1 MKGSKKIPGFTLV
14 EVLVALLVVAV
25 GLGAVFLS
33 LNQHIYNATY
43 LREKTIASWVA
54 ENRLATARLAAN
66 LPGIDETTGD
76 AEMAEIRWR
85 WTQKVSETGVA
96 NLRRIDIS
104 VFSDLHPESSLI
116 QLSGFVGMPVPAN
129 DTDGDWAG
137 APSGQ
142 E

>member
-1 MKGSKKIPGFTLV
+1 LKGNEKSQGFTLV

-54 ENRLATARLAAN
+54 ENRLAYVRLGASV
-66 LPGIDETTGD
+66 PEVDETTGEE
-76 AEMAEIRWR
+76 EMGETRWL

-104 VFSDLHPESSLI
+104 VANDMYPETNLI
-116 QLSGFVGMPVPAN
+116 TLSGFMGAPVPVSDA
-129 DTDGDWAG
+129 DSSWAG
-137 APSGQ
+137 APSGR

>member
-1 MKGSKKIPGFTLV
+1 MKNRQNSQGFTLV

-54 ENRLATARLAAN
+54 ENRLANVRLAGSV
-66 LPGIDETTGD
+66 PEVDETSGEE
-76 AEMAEIRWR
+76 EMGETRWR
-85 WTQKVSETGVA
+85 WTQKVTETGVA

-104 VFSDLHPESSLI
+104 VANDMYPEISLI
-116 QLSGFVGMPVPAN
+116 TLSGFMGAPVPISDA
-129 DTDGDWAG
+129 DSSWAG
-137 APSGQ
+137 APSGK

>member
-1 MKGSKKIPGFTLV
+1 MKGNEKSQGFTLV

-54 ENRLATARLAAN
+54 ENRLAYVRLGASV
-66 LPGIDETTGD
+66 PEVDETTGEE
-76 AEMAEIRWR
+76 EMGETRWL

-96 NLRRIDIS
+96 NLRRI
-104 VFSDLHPESSLI
+104 VQGVYLGE
-116 QLSGFVGMPVPAN
+116 
-129 DTDGDWAG
+129 
-137 APSGQ
+137 APNRIRA
-142 E
+142 ELMMVN

>member
-1 MKGSKKIPGFTLV
+1 MKGSVKVPGFTLV

-54 ENRLATARLAAN
+54 ENRLATLRLATN
-66 LPGIDETTGD
+66 VPEIDETTGD

-104 VFSDLHPESSLI
+104 VSSDLNPESSLI
-116 QLSGFVGMPVPAN
+116 QLSGFVGVPVSAN
-129 DTDGDWAG
+129 DADGNWAG

>member
-1 MKGSKKIPGFTLV
+1 MKDSEKIQGFTLV

-54 ENRLATARLAAN
+54 ENRLTTVRLAAN
-66 LPGIDETTGD
+66 LPGVDETTGD
-76 AEMAEIRWR
+76 AEMAEMRWR

-104 VFSDLHPESSLI
+104 VSSDLHPENSLI
-116 QLSGFVGMPVPAN
+116 QLSGFVGAPVPTN
-129 DTDGDWAG
+129 DADASWAG
-137 APSGQ
+137 APSDRD
-142 E
+142 

>member
-1 MKGSKKIPGFTLV
+1 MKGSASSQGFTLV

-43 LREKTIASWVA
+43 LREKTLASWVA
-54 ENRLATARLAAN
+54 ENRMTTVRLAAST
-66 LPGIDETTGD
+66 PEVAETTGD
-76 AEMAEIRWR
+76 EEMGEIRWR

-96 NLRRIDIS
+96 NLSRIDIS
-104 VFSDLHPESSLI
+104 VSNDLHPDTSLI
-116 QLSGFVGMPVPAN
+116 NLSGFVGAPVPTSNA
-129 DTDGDWAG
+129 DGNWAG

>member
-1 MKGSKKIPGFTLV
+1 MKGKQNSQGFTLV

-43 LREKTIASWVA
+43 LREKTLASWVA
-54 ENRLATARLAAN
+54 ENRLANIRLA
-66 LPGIDETTGD
+66 LSQPEVDETTGD
-76 AEMAEIRWR
+76 EEMGEIRWR
-85 WTQKVSETGVA
+85 WTQTVSETGVA

-104 VFSDLHPESSLI
+104 VSNDLHPENSLI
-116 QLSGFVGMPVPAN
+116 TLSGFVGAPVPISDA
-129 DTDGDWAG
+129 DGSWAG